1 MLQLTEATCYRYT
14 LPLTKPLRLGP
25 VRLTEREGLVLQV
38 HTRAGACGW
47 GEIAPLPAFSPES
60 LADAEAQTRRLCAWL
75 TDRRLPA
82 DVLAPDGAV
91 AAAVDTLK
99 LYPAVRCGLE
109 GALAWLLADHS
120 GRFLSSFLG
129 PAQRPTVALNGLLT
143 TSDDLGAEAQRLKQ
157 AGYPVVKMKVGR
169 HTVATDVVRVRQA
182 RDALGPAVAIRLDAN
197 RAWTWPEA
205 LTFAEA
211 LGTLDTLDYIEEP
224 LADPSQLAR
233 FARSTGWPVALDETL
248 VGLAPEAVAEHTY
261 AAALVCKPMLLGG
274 PVTVRRLAATAAAW
288 NGRTV
293 LSAAFETGV
302 GMRLLLAQAGALKA
316 PEASGLDTYRR
327 LAEDL
332 LAPRLPFDGAEVS
345 LASNTFQHPTVS
357 PEHLTRLSS

>member
-1 MLQLTEATCYRYT
+1 MPQLTDATLYRYT

-25 VRLTEREGLVLQV
+25 VRLTEREGLLLYLRTVD
-38 HTRAGACGW
+38 GATGW

-60 LADAEAQTRRLCAWL
+60 QAGAEAQARRLCAWL
-75 TDRRLPA
+75 TDRRVPA
-82 DVLAPDGAV
+82 DAV
-91 AAAVDTLK
+91 TPEGSFAATVDTLE
-99 LYPAVRCGLE
+99 LHPSVRCGFE
-109 GALAWLLADHS
+109 GALAWLLADHT
-120 GRFLSSFLG
+120 GRSLSSVLG
-129 PAQRPTVALNGLLT
+129 PAQRATVTLNGLLT
-143 TSDDLGAEAQRLKQ
+143 ASDDLAAEAQRLKQ

-182 RDALGPAVAIRLDAN
+182 REALGPGVALRLDAN
-197 RAWTWPEA
+197 RAWAWQDA

-211 LGTLDTLDYIEEP
+211 LGGLDTLDYIEEP

-233 FARSTGWPVALDETL
+233 FVEATGWPVALDETL
-248 VGLAPEAVAEHTY
+248 VGLAPEAVAEHAY

-274 PVTVRRLAATAAAW
+274 PVIVRRLAAAAAGW
-288 NGRTV
+288 GSRTV

-302 GMRLLLAQAGALKA
+302 GMRLLLALAAALEA

-327 LAEDL
+327 LAEDT

-345 LASNTFQHPTVS
+345 LAADAFQRPIVS
-357 PEHLTRLSS
+357 TETLTRLSL